1 MTDISVQ
8 KTTTTAKRVRG
19 RPFAKGQFGNPAGR
33 PRGSKNRSTRAA
45 QLLLD
50 GETTALSRPLGGA
63 LSAADQQR
71 GRHPWRDKAVADAV
85 GRGGITPGE
94 GFALSQMIESFLR
107 AIDASDFDNCLRQ
120 LEDAQSDTP
129 SRSLWVYAPLK
140 PGRLLPSRLLPS
152 RLLPSRLL
160 PSRLLPSRLLPS
172 RLLNVARRQRSVPNL
187 ELELEPHS
195 RYSGRQQTDSGI
207 AAVTAPRRGAATQDF
222 RGGAKPIALLSLQKT
237 AKTAGSERGLGAARS
252 ARVNYTRSTPKA
264 QRRAI

>member
-107 AIDASDFDNCLRQ
+107 AIDANDFDNCLRQ

-140 PGRLLPSRLLPS
+140 PGRLLPG
-152 RLLPSRLL
+152 RLL

-172 RLLNVARRQRSVPNL
+172 RLLNVARPAEKRT
-187 ELELEPHS
+187 EL
-195 RYSGRQQTDSGI
+195 GT
-207 AAVTAPRRGAATQDF
+207 
-222 RGGAKPIALLSLQKT
+222 
-237 AKTAGSERGLGAARS
+237 
-252 ARVNYTRSTPKA
+252 
-264 QRRAI
+264 

>member
-1 MTDISVQ
+1 
-8 KTTTTAKRVRG
+8 
-19 RPFAKGQFGNPAGR
+19 
-33 PRGSKNRSTRAA
+33 
-45 QLLLD
+45 
-50 GETTALSRPLGGA
+50 
-63 LSAADQQR
+63 
-71 GRHPWRDKAVADAV
+71 
-85 GRGGITPGE
+85 
-94 GFALSQMIESFLR
+94 MIESFLR

-140 PGRLLPSRLLPS
+140 PGRLLPSQ
-152 RLLPSRLL
+152 
-160 PSRLLPSRLLPS
+160 LLPS

-222 RGGAKPIALLSLQKT
+222 RGGAKPIALFSLQKT

>member
-33 PRGSKNRSTRAA
+33 PRRSKNRSTRAA

-94 GFALSQMIESFLR
+94 RFALSQMIESFLR

-140 PGRLLPSRLLPS
+140 PGRLLPSQ
-152 RLLPSRLL
+152 
-160 PSRLLPSRLLPS
+160 LLPS